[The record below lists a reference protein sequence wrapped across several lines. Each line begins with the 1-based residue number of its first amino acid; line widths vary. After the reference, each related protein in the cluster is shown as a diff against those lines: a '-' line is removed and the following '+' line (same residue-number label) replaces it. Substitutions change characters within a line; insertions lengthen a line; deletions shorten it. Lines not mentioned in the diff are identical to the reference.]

1 MMIKKVF
8 PIFKLAWNGWK
19 LDLLCG
25 NDYPGWVR
33 NNVDSEGNW
42 HIEKGIKCE
51 EDSGEAMSGRRK
63 RKGKRSTS
71 EGAKK
76 KIKGKHVFK

>member
-1 MMIKKVF
+1 MIEKVF
-8 PIFKLAWNGWK
+8 PIFKLAQNGWK
-19 LDLLCG
+19 LDLLCA

-33 NNVDSEGNW
+33 NNINHEGNW
-42 HIEKGIKCE
+42 HIKKGIKCE
-51 EDSGEAMSGRRK
+51 EDSGDAISGGRK
-63 RKGKRSTS
+63 WKAKRSTS